1 MSNRHARTRGN
12 LGFVLARGGEA
23 RKLQSE
29 NEELGH
35 CGEETH
41 SGFAIIM
48 IAVLCGYSCAKCAC
62 CLCKIRIEVGVCL
75 LPEFWRER
83 REEGRDSQARE

>member
-12 LGFVLARGGEA
+12 LEFLLAHVGEV
-23 RKLQSE
+23 RKLRSE
-29 NEELGH
+29 IEELGN

-48 IAVLCGYSCAKCAC
+48 IAVLCRCFCAKCAC
-62 CLCKIRIEVGVCL
+62 CLCKIRIEVGMCL
-75 LPEFWRER
+75 LPESGRER
-83 REEGRDSQARE
+83 REEGGDSQVR